1 MKFTITIELNE
12 NHSTAQLPEGYST
25 FAELLKDKGIWCL
38 YLSEDQEEAIDYPF
52 WVDKVITH
60 RDKK

>member
-12 NHSTAQLPEGYST
+12 NHSTSQLPEGYST
-25 FAELLKDKGIWCL
+25 FAELLKDTGIFCL
-38 YLSEDQEEAIDYPF
+38 YVSEDGEDEADYRF

-60 RDKK
+60 RK